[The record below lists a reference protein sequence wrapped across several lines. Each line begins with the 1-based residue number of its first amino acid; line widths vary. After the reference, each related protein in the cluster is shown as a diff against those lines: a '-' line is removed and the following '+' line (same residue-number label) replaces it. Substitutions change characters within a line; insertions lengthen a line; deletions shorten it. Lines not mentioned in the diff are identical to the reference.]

1 MARSQPPAAGSTSY
15 KLVLERAEDA
25 SPEVPLFYREQAYAV
40 GAGTARGQ
48 AEQLLWE
55 RFADVASSLRQ
66 RPAGK
71 VVKLAVFDHV
81 FNQAPLRPPLV
92 ALTWKDWC
100 GDPLVQIGVRTASMA
115 PPEALMASIAA
126 GASSNGASTLTNAD
140 GASLNGATHSLADR
154 RVNGAPHASA
164 TEGGVSSD
172 VRQNGADG
180 ASPSVASVPAGAATP
195 TPGGQM
201 GDATTEP
208 PSSEAVPSARS
219 ADLVALGF
227 PKLTESRAAVRRRI
241 GEDLIGEL
249 FETMHELHY
258 VVDVV
263 SGAEFVIEALEA
275 TLPCEAALVHVFDIN
290 TQTFVVLRAWGPKA
304 KDVLLFRTPDS
315 DALIDLAMHR
325 SSALR
330 VDDAAGDPRFA
341 SGRWQ
346 ALGVEVKTAVCG
358 AVRQGGRYLGAIEL
372 VNPLGGTPF
381 HDTEVN
387 ALDYICEQFAE
398 FVADR
403 PIVVDAELVLASA

>member
-1 MARSQPPAAGSTSY
+1 VARSQPPAAGSTSY
-15 KLVLERAEDA
+15 KLVLERAEEA
-25 SPEVPLFYREQAYAV
+25 SPEVPLSYREQAYAV
-40 GAGTARGQ
+40 DPGTARGQ

-71 VVKLAVFDHV
+71 VVKLAVFDHL

-140 GASLNGATHSLADR
+140 GASLNGATHSLADL

-164 TEGGVSSD
+164 TEGGASSD

-180 ASPSVASVPAGAATP
+180 ASPSVASVPPGAVTP

-219 ADLVALGF
+219 ADLVAVGL
-227 PKLTESRAAVRRRI
+227 PRLTESRAAVRRRI

-304 KDVLLFRTPDS
+304 KEVLLFRTPDS